1 MFATLLLAAALLQQT
16 EPSTPAPAAPAPAA
30 PAPAAPA
37 PATPAPGTPAAK
49 PPAPANTPAAS
60 PALKDSAPSQSV
72 PDSKQAGDVQA
83 INKGKLPSGVEYE
96 DMTVGTGLVAQPGAA
111 VVMHYRGT
119 LKATGAEFDASAKR
133 GEPLAAPLTNLIKGW
148 QEGVPGMKVGGKRKL
163 TIPAALAYG
172 AREIKDGERIII
184 PKDSDLVFEIELVNT
199 LHSED
204 LVVGT
209 GKTCPPNA
217 TVKLHYTGTLKSDGS
232 KFDSSVGGPPAEF
245 PLSDLIRGWQYGV
258 PGMKVGGKRKL
269 TIPWQ
274 FGYGERGSPPKIPG
288 KSDLVF
294 EIELVDVK

>member
-1 MFATLLLAAALLQQT
+1 MLFTLVLAAALLQQT
-16 EPSTPAPAAPAPAA
+16 QPSAPAPVTPTPAAPAPS
-30 PAPAAPA
+30 
-37 PATPAPGTPAAK
+37 TPAPGTPAAK
-49 PPAPANTPAAS
+49 PATPGNTPASS
-60 PALKDSAPSQSV
+60 PATKDGAPSQSV
-72 PDSKQAGDVQA
+72 PDGKLLG
-83 INKGKLPSGVEYE
+83 KGKLPSGVEYE
-96 DMTVGTGLVAQPGAA
+96 DITVGTGLVAQPGAA

-184 PKDSDLVFEIELVNT
+184 PKDSDLVFEIELINT

-209 GKTCPPNA
+209 GKVCPPNA
-217 TVKLHYTGTLKSDGS
+217 TVTLHYTGTLKSDGS

-245 PLSDLIRGWQYGV
+245 PLADLIRGWQFGV